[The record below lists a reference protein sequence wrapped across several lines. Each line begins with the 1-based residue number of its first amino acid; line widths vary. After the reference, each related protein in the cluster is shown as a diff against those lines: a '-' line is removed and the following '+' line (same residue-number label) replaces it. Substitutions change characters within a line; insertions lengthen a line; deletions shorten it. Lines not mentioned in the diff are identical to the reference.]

1 MPALVRVTSP
11 VPNNPGNPLRLV
23 LSWLAAHG
31 LLFHSFLPH
40 WVVGFFS
47 SGTGPDPLEFRHVF
61 ILSLSP
67 YTLVGRHPESRVCDV
82 PLRPQR
88 RVRERPCPGVSV
100 LRRWNHVCKTRQRF
114 LQQLGVL
121 SPRCFSIP
129 HRPGPVLCP
138 PLLLSAGRVTLGISL
153 LLLSLSSTICK
164 SMLLD

>member
-100 LRRWNHVCKTRQRF
+100 LRHWNHVCKTRQRF
-114 LQQLGVL
+114 LQGSECCPHGASL
-121 SPRCFSIP
+121 SPTGQGRC
-129 HRPGPVLCP
+129 
-138 PLLLSAGRVTLGISL
+138 SAPRC
-153 LLLSLSSTICK
+153 SSQRAV
-164 SMLLD
+164 